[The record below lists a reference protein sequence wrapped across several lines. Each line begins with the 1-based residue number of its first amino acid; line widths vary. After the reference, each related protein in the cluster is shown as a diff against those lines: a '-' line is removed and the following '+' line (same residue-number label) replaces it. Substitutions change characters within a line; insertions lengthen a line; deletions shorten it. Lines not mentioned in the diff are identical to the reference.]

1 MKIAFLQ
8 SLPLIPVKPD
18 AFATAAMIDGKTET
32 VPDEI
37 LDHTEATLRAVDVKT
52 GFGE

>member
-18 AFATAAMIDGKTET
+18 AFATGAMIDSKTEP
-32 VPDEI
+32 VSDQI
-37 LDHTEATLRAVDVKT
+37 LDHTEATLRTVDVKT
-52 GFGE
+52 RFGE